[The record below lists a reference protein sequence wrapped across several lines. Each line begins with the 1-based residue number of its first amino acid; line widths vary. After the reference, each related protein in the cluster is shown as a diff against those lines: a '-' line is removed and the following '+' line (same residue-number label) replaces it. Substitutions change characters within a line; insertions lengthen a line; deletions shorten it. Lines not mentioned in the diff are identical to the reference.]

1 MDRQRMMPGALTTT
15 PRTARGPL
23 AAAVAVT
30 MTFLALILAAPAS
43 AGGCANADLSPTTAD
58 EIALAETATRCLVN
72 VERRSHRLRRMRFNN
87 DLHQSSAWQAGDMVD
102 FAYFDHRRPGGPS
115 LAARIT
121 RFGYGGTGG
130 YMLGENIA
138 WATAGAASPREMVR
152 MWMNSP
158 GHRANILRRK
168 FREQAVAAVAI
179 DGDVV
184 GGDYAGA
191 GPLVIYVNQ
200 FGTRY

>member
-1 MDRQRMMPGALTTT
+1 MTTS

-23 AAAVAVT
+23 AAAFAVT
-30 MTFLALILAAPAS
+30 LTVSALILAAPAS
-43 AGGCANADLSPTTAD
+43 AGGCANADISPATAD

-72 VERRSHRLRRMRFNN
+72 TERRRHGLRRMRFNRN
-87 DLHQSSAWQAGDMVD
+87 LHESSAWQASDMVSY
-102 FAYFDHRRPGGPS
+102 AYFDHQRAGGPS

-121 RFGYGGTGG
+121 RFGSGGTGG

-138 WATAGAASPREMVR
+138 WSTAGAASPREMVQ
-152 MWMNSP
+152 MWMDSP

-168 FREQAVAAVAI
+168 FREQAVAAVMI
-179 DGDVV
+179 DGDAV
-184 GGDYAGA
+184 GGDYDGA